1 MGSLDLSDSEKF
13 LLASSIEE
21 LVFLTE
27 KASEV
32 QRTIAFHAEGNGEAK
47 LLMTIP
53 GIDYYSAM
61 TILGEIGDIARFSSP
76 KKLVSYAGLAPRMRE
91 SGNSSIKGGISKEGS
106 SVLRWILVSAVHS
119 ILRCRKGNGR
129 LKKFYLHLIRRRKPK
144 QVAVV
149 ATAKKLLR
157 IIYAMLTEGEK
168 YREGDDLLAYR
179 KIRRMRSAATS
190 VTPKDISKNLERLRG
205 KVDILGGG
213 YAVK

>member
-1 MGSLDLSDSEKF
+1 
-13 LLASSIEE
+13 
-21 LVFLTE
+21 
-27 KASEV
+27 
-32 QRTIAFHAEGNGEAK
+32 
-47 LLMTIP
+47 
-53 GIDYYSAM
+53 
-61 TILGEIGDIARFSSP
+61 
-76 KKLVSYAGLAPRMRE
+76 MRE

-119 ILRCRKGNGR
+119 ILRCRKGNDR
-129 LKKFYLHLIRRRKPK
+129 LKKFHLHLIRRRKPK

-157 IIYAMLTEGEK
+157 IIYAMLTEGDK
-168 YREGDDLLAYR
+168 YRKGDDLLAYR